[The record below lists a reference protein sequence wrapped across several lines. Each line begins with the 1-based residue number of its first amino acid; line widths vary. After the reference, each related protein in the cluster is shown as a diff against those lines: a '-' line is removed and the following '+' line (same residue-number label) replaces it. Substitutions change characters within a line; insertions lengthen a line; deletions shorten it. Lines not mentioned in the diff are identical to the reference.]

1 MLGKIYLCIC
11 RRKLVSEIFGFD
23 LPDESKEITDKEY
36 VNLVNRIR
44 GNFLSYVATLD
55 STLTIIISDLF
66 LRDKNDF
73 PLWAKTVFDED
84 RTASFGTKI
93 VWISRIM
100 KNHVDFKNEIDE
112 KARIKIQQKLN
123 EIREIRNDFAH
134 NFAHNKKI
142 EPENIKNR
150 LIKLYDFEEGVTTP
164 KIFKM
169 QDVMS
174 LINDPWILEHLEKL
188 VILARKIREK

>member
-1 MLGKIYLCIC
+1 M
-11 RRKLVSEIFGFD
+11 SESFGFV
-23 LPDESKEITDKEY
+23 LPDISKDLTDKEY

-44 GNFLSYVATLD
+44 GNFLSYVSVLD
-55 STLTIIISDLF
+55 STLTVIISDLF

-100 KNHVDFKNEIDE
+100 KNHQDFKKVIDE
-112 KARIKIQQKLN
+112 KSRVKIQQKLN

-142 EPENIKNR
+142 DPENVKNR
-150 LIKLYDFEEGVTTP
+150 MIKLYDFEEGMTTP
-164 KIFKM
+164 KLFKM
-169 QDVMS
+169 EEVMD
-174 LINDPWILEHLEKL
+174 LINDPWILEELEKL
-188 VILARKIREK
+188 ESLTKEIREK

>member
-1 MLGKIYLCIC
+1 M
-11 RRKLVSEIFGFD
+11 SEIFGFD
-23 LPDESKEITDKEY
+23 LPDKSKELTDKEY

-44 GNFLSYVATLD
+44 GNFLSYVAILD
-55 STLTIIISDLF
+55 STLTVIISDLF

-93 VWISRIM
+93 IWLGRIM
-100 KNHVDFKNEIDE
+100 KHHIDFKNEIDND
-112 KARIKIQQKLN
+112 ARVKIQQKLN

-142 EPENIKNR
+142 ESENVRNR
-150 LIKLYDFEEGVTTP
+150 LIKLYDFEEGITTP
-164 KIFKM
+164 KMFKM
-169 QDVMS
+169 EDIMS
-174 LINDPWILEHLEKL
+174 IINDPWILEHLKKL
-188 VILARKIREK
+188 EILTRKIREN

>member
-1 MLGKIYLCIC
+1 M
-11 RRKLVSEIFGFD
+11 SESFGFV
-23 LPDESKEITDKEY
+23 LPDISKDLTDKEY

-44 GNFLSYVATLD
+44 GNFLSYVSVLD
-55 STLTIIISDLF
+55 STLTVIISDLF

-100 KNHVDFKNEIDE
+100 KNHQDFKKVIDE
-112 KARIKIQQKLN
+112 KSRVKIQQKLN

-142 EPENIKNR
+142 DPENVKNR
-150 LIKLYDFEEGVTTP
+150 MIKLYDFEEGMTTP
-164 KIFKM
+164 KLFKM
-169 QDVMS
+169 EEVMD
-174 LINDPWILEHLEKL
+174 LINDPWILQELEKL
-188 VILARKIREK
+188 ESLTKEIREK

>member
-1 MLGKIYLCIC
+1 M
-11 RRKLVSEIFGFD
+11 SEQFGFD
-23 LPDESKEITDKEY
+23 LPEKSKKLTDKEY

-44 GNFLSYVATLD
+44 GNFLSYVSVLD
-55 STLTIIISDLF
+55 STLTVIISDLF

-93 VWISRIM
+93 VWLSRIM
-100 KNHVDFKNEIDE
+100 KHHTDFKKEIDE
-112 KARIKIQQKLN
+112 STRIKIQQKLN

-142 EPENIKNR
+142 ESENNKNR
-150 LIKLYDFEEGVTTP
+150 LIKLYDFEEGITTP
-164 KIFKM
+164 KLFKM
-169 QDVMS
+169 EDIMS
-174 LINDPWILEHLEKL
+174 LINDSWILDNLKKLEEL
-188 VILARKIREK
+188 VKTIRVKEN